1 MHIPYSGDTG
11 GDCWPGLKRG
21 PWRCAVIDYE
31 ELLRIKIVHGEKRR
45 WPRRPASG
53 RCFLWLAVVPAVFPA
68 WACAASVVIASAS
81 ALTLDGAQH
90 SATLNVDAAHG
101 AALRQ
106 IAQGQPGS
114 LPGDPAR
121 YRSALL
127 VLDNVTLTTAGAGG
141 GYFYKIYLTP
151 TVDARASEQQVAGML
166 GPFEIA
172 AAHQRGEAALQYGL
186 DSALGAYGAERI
198 SRLVVSF
205 RRAGGAADGALIRI
219 GSVRLELST
228 EVVN

>member
-21 PWRCAVIDYE
+21 PWRCAVTDYE

-45 WPRRPASG
+45 WPRRPDSG
-53 RCFLWLAVVPAVFPA
+53 RCFWWLAVLPAAFPA

-106 IAQGQPGS
+106 IAQGQPAS
-114 LPGDPAR
+114 LPGDPAS
-121 YRSALL
+121 YRSASL
-127 VLDNVTLTTAGAGG
+127 VLDDVTLTAAGARG
-141 GYFYKIYLTP
+141 GYFYKIYLAP
-151 TVDARASEQQVAGML
+151 AGAAPVQSQHLLGTL

-172 AAHQRGEAALQYGL
+172 AARQRGATSLQY
-186 DSALGAYGAERI
+186 ALGNVDAAGG
-198 SRLVVSF
+198 SPLVVLF
-205 RRAGGAADGALIRI
+205 QRAGGADGALIRI
-219 GSVRLELST
+219 GGLRVELST
-228 EVVN
+228 GPGS